1 MAEEPSP
8 DWDTGPSSLDRLL
21 RRIAACR
28 SLPAIGTSTAPA
40 LGPPSAIAD
49 ESDRVREPTAEVVVT
64 PARIYVTLELPG
76 VSRETLEVTAE
87 GSRLS
92 VHAIGADGRVFH
104 SEMELLHPVEPQAG
118 TATYRNGVLD
128 ATIAPRPGHP
138 IPVEKS
144 DLGDRRQ

>member
-21 RRIAACR
+21 RRIDAYR

-40 LGPPSAIAD
+40 LGPPSAIAE

-76 VSRETLEVTAE
+76 VSRETIEVPAE
-87 GSRLS
+87 GPRLS
-92 VHAIGADGRVFH
+92 VQALGADRRAFH
-104 SEMELLHPVEPQAG
+104 SEMALLPPA
-118 TATYRNGVLD
+118 
-128 ATIAPRPGHP
+128 APRA
-138 IPVEKS
+138 
-144 DLGDRRQ
+144 R

>member
-21 RRIAACR
+21 RRIDAYR

-49 ESDRVREPTAEVVVT
+49 ESDRVREPTAEVVVS
-64 PARIYVTLELPG
+64 PARIYVTLEVTG

-92 VHAIGADGRVFH
+92 VHAIGADGRGFH
-104 SEMELLHPVEPQAG
+104 SETELLHPAEPQAV
-118 TATYRNGVLD
+118 TATHRHGVL
-128 ATIAPRPGHP
+128 AVTLP
-138 IPVEKS
+138 
-144 DLGDRRQ
+144 RRQGNQCRSTQRD